1 MVLGGRERE
10 RERMGA
16 LATLSSSSPWTSE
29 DDLLLKTNVENG
41 ASLEAIAKGAVQ
53 FSRKY
58 SFEEIQERWHK
69 ILYDPIVS
77 KDASSSIRDFEH
89 SVSPLPS
96 KFFKIEHLKDEQKD
110 VSVKRKVHTVRN
122 SYYAMRK
129 RIRRDM
135 QTSMDYNFLVDSEND
150 NYVVNGNEPL
160 PENCVL
166 EGSTSNDFSNHDPS
180 HYGLPENFMDVDIGV
195 AAQAFYTGVDDTLE
209 ENFPMDQNNI
219 SEEEPQIHEDNVLLN
234 GTAEEFGDSIELD
247 IEKFIG
253 DDELDDMSFSAF
265 HQINNDPANLC
276 SEFDE
281 DYMFDSPELE
291 CGNSFDDLE
300 LSLPDIQDMP
310 VWRTEEQDN
319 IPCDGSK
326 DSIACEDGYLE
337 ELSNSLLNFTGEEE
351 LFLMDSVG
359 KDGIGKSYY
368 DGLSSLLL
376 NSPIDGCSN
385 QIPETAEVELLLTPH
400 EDVKNPSVSCRA
412 EVDDNAGKAET
423 ELLAAFD
430 AHVKGMSVSCRAE
443 VDDNTMSQSNG
454 MEVVQKPEFQMAA
467 SASAK
472 DPQFPELINGVVPC
486 VINTE
491 DPEVPS
497 NDDVFLPFNEPPPTI
512 SCSSESASRR
522 GKVLMQVEQKS
533 SVGAQVSSQTTGAHC
548 LPGPVCGSKIK
559 YELSNNHASHTLSRN
574 AIIASSDLGGNND
587 ATNKTHAALHASPK
601 EKPVDV
607 SFVKHQSN
615 TVTNLS
621 HKKPALGNGLRNH
634 GQPNGSSLKQ
644 ERDVA
649 LPVENNQLQ
658 HAEVG
663 SADVLGPEMV
673 VYSERLDEEEQYIES
688 DDEVPYYSDVE
699 AMVLDMDLEPD
710 DHDLYDNEEVS
721 RYQHEETKRAIIR
734 LEQGAH
740 SYMQRA
746 MASHGAL
753 ALLYGR
759 HSKYYIKKTEVLV
772 GRSTEGFHVD
782 IDLGK
787 GGCANLIS
795 RRQAIIKMDK
805 DGSFFIK
812 NIGRSS
818 MLINSTELHT
828 GQSQRLLSNYLIEL
842 KGTQLIFEINQSGM
856 KR

>member
-1 MVLGGRERE
+1 M
-10 RERMGA
+10 
-16 LATLSSSSPWTSE
+16 
-29 DDLLLKTNVENG
+29 
-41 ASLEAIAKGAVQ
+41 EAIAKGAVQ

-58 SFEEIQERWHK
+58 SFEEIHERWHK
-69 ILYDPIVS
+69 LLYDPIVS
-77 KDASSSIRDFEH
+77 KDASSSITDFEH

-96 KFFKIEHLKDEQKD
+96 KFFKIGHLKDEQKD
-110 VSVKRKVHTVRN
+110 VSVKRKVNTVRN

-160 PENCVL
+160 PENVL

-209 ENFPMDQNNI
+209 GNFPMDQNNI
-219 SEEEPQIHEDNVLLN
+219 AEEEPQILEDNMLLN
-234 GTAEEFGDSIELD
+234 GTGEEFGDSIELD

-265 HQINNDPANLC
+265 HQINNDPAILC

-376 NSPIDGCSN
+376 NPPIDGCSD
-385 QIPETAEVELLLTPH
+385 QIPETAEVELLLTPR

-430 AHVKGMSVSCRAE
+430 AHVKGMSASCRAE
-443 VDDNTMSQSNG
+443 VDDNAISQSNG

-472 DPQFPELINGVVPC
+472 DPQFPELINGVVLC
-486 VINTE
+486 VTNTE

-512 SCSSESASRR
+512 SCTSESAAKKPNIPVPSSGNDYGYRASGR
-522 GKVLMQVEQKS
+522 SKVLMQVEQKS

-548 LPGPVCGSKIK
+548 LPGPVCGSKK
-559 YELSNNHASHTLSRN
+559 KCELSNNHASHTPSRN
-574 AIIASSDLGGNND
+574 AIASSDLGGNSD

-601 EKPVDV
+601 EKLVDV
-607 SFVKHQSN
+607 NFVKHQSN
-615 TVTNLS
+615 NVTNLS
-621 HKKPALGNGLRNH
+621 HKKPVLGNGFRNN

-649 LPVENNQLQ
+649 LPVENSQLQ
-658 HAEVG
+658 HVEMG
-663 SADVLGPEMV
+663 CADVMGTEPV
-673 VYSERLDEEEQYIES
+673 VYSEKLDEEEQYIES

-699 AMVLDMDLEPD
+699 AMVRHAVLTFHSTVNFTFCTSFAFFRLIHDSFLQVLDMDLEPD
-710 DHDLYDNEEVS
+710 DHDLYDNEEGTTFTITWPRILLVVDWFMPIAIFFNFLFFFS
-721 RYQHEETKRAIIR
+721 IEKR
-734 LEQGAH
+734 
-740 SYMQRA
+740 
-746 MASHGAL
+746 
-753 ALLYGR
+753 
-759 HSKYYIKKTEVLV
+759 
-772 GRSTEGFHVD
+772 D
-782 IDLGK
+782 
-787 GGCANLIS
+787 N
-795 RRQAIIKMDK
+795 
-805 DGSFFIK
+805 
-812 NIGRSS
+812 
-818 MLINSTELHT
+818 
-828 GQSQRLLSNYLIEL
+828 
-842 KGTQLIFEINQSGM
+842 
-856 KR
+856 